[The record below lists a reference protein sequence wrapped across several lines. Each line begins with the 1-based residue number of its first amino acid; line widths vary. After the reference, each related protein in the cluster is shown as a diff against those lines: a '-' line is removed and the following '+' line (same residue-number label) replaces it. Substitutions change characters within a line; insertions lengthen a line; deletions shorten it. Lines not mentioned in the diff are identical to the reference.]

1 MHMQNIQYS
10 KIPKLQTK
18 TSQRKEASIN
28 KNNGNNK
35 SPKFH
40 SQYFTVISII
50 QIAIHMKFQIK
61 K

>member
-10 KIPKLQTK
+10 EITKLQTK

-35 SPKFH
+35 PPQFH
-40 SQYFTVISII
+40 LQYFVVYSIL
-50 QIAIHMKFQIK
+50 QIFIHVKVQI
-61 K
+61 